1 MNAFSARSASALL
14 RPACSAMLS
23 TSSDL
28 FTLCLRICACS
39 QEVERIYGKRSSI
52 SASRVVT
59 HRFDM
64 HTRDRRKCRV
74 RCSPNMFRPLHTRFH
89 AQETVAERTT
99 FLNASGGYR
108 AHISQDRHRECARA
122 SLAKSKNR
130 AFARPR
136 RTLSTCPRRDL
147 VALSTRP
154 RAARRTRTSP
164 ATRAGLS
171 CSPEQIRTAVTALR
185 GRRPRPLDDGAVL
198 CVELGGEDS
207 NPQ

>member
-52 SASRVVT
+52 SDVTRVVT
-59 HRFDM
+59 HLFDM

-89 AQETVAERTT
+89 AQESAAERTT
-99 FLNASGGYR
+99 FHHRKWWISRTYFAASSSSVRTRVIGE
-108 AHISQDRHRECARA
+108 IEKSSIRA
-122 SLAKSKNR
+122 S
-130 AFARPR
+130 FARPSRDFTRAR
-136 RTLSTCPRRDL
+136 RAS
-147 VALSTRP
+147 STRCSNGT
-154 RAARRTRTSP
+154 RTRTSP
-164 ATRAGLS
+164 ATKAGLVVAPS
-171 CSPEQIRTAVTALR
+171 RFEL
-185 GRRPRPLDDGAVL
+185 PL
-198 CVELGGEDS
+198 
-207 NPQ
+207 PP